1 VHGKGHLR
9 ETTRLSMSR
18 LYDELLATLTDP
30 AVRDLAWLLTSPGLL
45 RAQQS
50 SIRQA
55 QWDTQQM
62 VEIRQ
67 WLCEL
72 DREPAA
78 LHAEL
83 LRLPQKRLG
92 HYAEQLLAYFLVHGK
107 VGRLIAANLA
117 VRHGNRT
124 LGECDFLLSAPD
136 GALVHWELAVKCYLY
151 AGARL
156 ADESVDEPGNAAP
169 PAPYAELAQYVGPDL
184 TDRFDRKLSHMV
196 DHQLPLSARPE
207 FAAQID
213 AGPWRPELFLKGWLF
228 YPLAQPASEPH
239 RWVEPRHLRGWWV
252 TPQAWREQRSVLAAQ
267 GWLVLSRRS
276 WLAPRQA
283 NTDAPIL
290 DDAALD
296 AFLAAQFAP
305 MPVQIDDVDDDEN
318 DATVLRNLTSP
329 VLIAAM
335 VRNGDGWQERSRGFV
350 VEPQWV
356 ARAVSFAASEPGSQP
371 RG

>member
-9 ETTRLSMSR
+9 EATQLSDH
-18 LYDELLATLTDP
+18 YDELLATLTDP

-55 QWDTQQM
+55 QWDAQQM

-67 WLCEL
+67 WLSEL
-72 DREPAA
+72 DRAPAA

-156 ADESVDEPGNAAP
+156 ADESVDEAGNA
-169 PAPYAELAQYVGPDL
+169 APYAELAQYVGPDL

-196 DHQLPLSARPE
+196 DHQLQLSARPE

-228 YPLAQPASEPH
+228 YPLAQPAGESHE
-239 RWVEPRHLRGWWV
+239 WVEPRHLRGWWV
-252 TPQAWREQRSVLAAQ
+252 SRQAWREQRSMLAAQ

-283 NTDAPIL
+283 DADATIL

-305 MPVQIDDVDDDEN
+305 LPVEIDDEGDD

-335 VRNGDGWQERSRGFV
+335 VRNGNGWEERSRGFV

-356 ARAVSFAASEPGSQP
+356 GRAVSFAASEPGSQP

>member
-9 ETTRLSMSR
+9 EATRLSTSR
-18 LYDELLATLTDP
+18 VYDELLATLTDP

-55 QWDTQQM
+55 GWDAQQM
-62 VEIRQ
+62 VQIRQ
-67 WLCEL
+67 WLYDL
-72 DREPAA
+72 DQEPAA

-92 HYAEQLLAYFLVHGK
+92 HYAEQLLAYFLVHGN

-117 VRHGNRT
+117 VRQGNRT

-156 ADESVDEPGNAAP
+156 ADGSADESGDA
-169 PAPYAELAQYVGPDL
+169 APYAELAQYVGPDL

-196 DHQLPLSARPE
+196 DHQLPLSGRPE

-239 RWVEPRHLRGWWV
+239 QWVEPRHLRGWWV
-252 TPQAWREQRSVLAAQ
+252 SHQAWREQRSMLAAQ

-276 WLAPRQA
+276 WLAPRQIH
-283 NTDAPIL
+283 TDAPIL

-305 MPVQIDDVDDDEN
+305 IPVQIDDEDDD

-335 VRNGDGWQERSRGFV
+335 VRNRAGWNERSRGFV